1 MIIRTNIKNPPLST
15 IMNNKTILVFGGS
28 GSLGYEITKQF
39 VDNNKIYNFSRDE
52 CKHWN
57 MKLDFNHHSNLNFII
72 GDIINKNKVENSII
86 RINPDIIIIAAA
98 MKHVDQ
104 CEINAEQCINTN
116 MLGVKNIFDTI
127 ELHKDKLVLKTTIF
141 VSTDKACSP
150 INTYGMAKAISE
162 QLMIEKAYYIKSIK
176 FINIR
181 YGNVLNSRGS
191 IIPLLHNIGNDE
203 RKEHFT
209 LTHKDMTR
217 FVMTLKQ
224 SVDLIEYAIL
234 NGESGETIIPELI
247 SMKLIDLLEIFS
259 EKYNKPIKVT
269 SIRPGEKM
277 LESLI
282 NPTQAGRIVKK
293 KSYYHIKSIF
303 DFKETI
309 DDTKL
314 IDYNSKINP
323 LAKEELNSYL
333 QERNLL

>member
-1 MIIRTNIKNPPLST
+1 MEDK
-15 IMNNKTILVFGGS
+15 KILIFGGS
-28 GSLGYEITKQF
+28 GSLGYEITKRYI
-39 VDNNKIYNFSRDE
+39 DNNIIYNFSRDE

-57 MKLDFNHHSNLNFII
+57 MKLDFNQHSNLNFII
-72 GDIINKNKVENSII
+72 GDIINIQKVENSII
-86 RINPDIIIIAAA
+86 RVNPDIVIIAAA

-116 MLGVKNIFDTI
+116 MLGVKNILDTI
-127 ELHKDKLVLKTTIF
+127 ELHKDKLQLKTVLF

-162 QLMIEKAYYIKSIK
+162 QLIIEKAYYLPEIK
-176 FINIR
+176 FVNIR

-191 IIPLLHNIGNDE
+191 IIPLLNNIGKDDNK
-203 RKEHFT
+203 KEFI
-209 LTHKDMTR
+209 LTHREMTR

-234 NGESGETIIPELI
+234 NGESGDTIIPELI
-247 SMKLIDLLEIFS
+247 SMNVIDLLEIFS

-282 NPTQAGRIVKK
+282 NHTQSGRIIKK
-293 KSYYHIKSIF
+293 NSYYHIKSILN
-303 DFKETI
+303 FKETI
-309 DDTKL
+309 DYNKSM
-314 IDYNSKINP
+314 DYNSKINP
-323 LAKEELNSYL
+323 LSKEELYNYL
-333 QERNLL
+333 NERNLL

>member
-1 MIIRTNIKNPPLST
+1 MFN
-15 IMNNKTILVFGGS
+15 IMNNKKILVFGGS

-39 VDNNKIYNFSRDE
+39 VDHNEIYNFSRDE

-72 GDIINKNKVENSII
+72 GDIINKNKVANSII

-116 MLGVKNIFDTI
+116 MLGVKNILDCI
-127 ELHKDKLVLKTTIF
+127 ELHKDKLVLKTTLF

-150 INTYGMAKAISE
+150 INTYGMTKAISE

-176 FINIR
+176 FVNIR

-191 IIPLLHNIGNDE
+191 IIPLLHNIGNDD
-203 RKEHFT
+203 RKEYFN

-224 SVDLIEYAIL
+224 SVELIQYAIL
-234 NGESGETIIPELI
+234 NGYSGETIIPELI

-259 EKYNKPIKVT
+259 EKYNKPIRVT

-282 NPTQAGRIVKK
+282 NPTQAGRVIKK
-293 KSYYHIKSIF
+293 GSYYHIKSIF

-309 DDTKL
+309 DDNKL

-323 LAKEELNSYL
+323 LTKKDLFLYL

>member
-1 MIIRTNIKNPPLST
+1 MD
-15 IMNNKTILVFGGS
+15 NKTILVFGGS
-28 GSLGYEITKQF
+28 GSLGYEITKRYI
-39 VDNNKIYNFSRDE
+39 DNNIIHNFSRDE

-57 MKLDFNHHSNLNFII
+57 MKLDFNYNPNLNFII
-72 GDIINKNKVENSII
+72 GDIINKQKVENSII
-86 RINPDIIIIAAA
+86 RVNPDIIIIAAA

-116 MLGVKNIFDTI
+116 MLGVKNILDVI
-127 ELHKDKLVLKTTIF
+127 EIHKQHIKVKTVLF

-162 QLMIEKAYYIKSIK
+162 QLMIEKAYYLKEIK
-176 FINIR
+176 FIIIR

-191 IIPLLHNIGNDE
+191 IIPLLHNIGNDN
-203 RKEHFT
+203 RKDHFI

-217 FVMTLKQ
+217 FVMTLEQ
-224 SVDLIEYAIL
+224 SVDLIEYAIS
-234 NGESGETIIPELI
+234 NGESGDTIIPKLI

-259 EKYNKPIKVT
+259 EKYNKPIKIT

-282 NPTQAGRIVKK
+282 NPTQAGRIIKHN
-293 KSYYHIKSIF
+293 SYYHIKSIF
-303 DFKETI
+303 DFKVPI
-309 DDTKL
+309 DDSKL

-323 LAKEELNSYL
+323 LTKEELNVYL
-333 QERNLL
+333 KTKGLI

>member
-1 MIIRTNIKNPPLST
+1 MFN
-15 IMNNKTILVFGGS
+15 IMNNKKILVFGGS

-39 VDNNKIYNFSRDE
+39 VDHNEIYNFSRDE

-72 GDIINKNKVENSII
+72 GDIINKNKVTNSII

-116 MLGVKNIFDTI
+116 MLGVKNILDCI
-127 ELHKDKLVLKTTIF
+127 ELHKDKLVLKTTLF

-150 INTYGMAKAISE
+150 INTYGMTKAISE

-176 FINIR
+176 FVNIR

-191 IIPLLHNIGNDE
+191 IIPLLHNIGNDD
-203 RKEHFT
+203 RKEYFN

-224 SVDLIEYAIL
+224 SVELIQYAIL
-234 NGESGETIIPELI
+234 NGYSGETIIPELI

-259 EKYNKPIKVT
+259 EKYNKPIRVT

-282 NPTQAGRIVKK
+282 NPTQAGRVIKK
-293 KSYYHIKSIF
+293 GSYYHIKSIF

-309 DDTKL
+309 DDNKL

-323 LAKEELNSYL
+323 LTKKDLFLYL

>member
-1 MIIRTNIKNPPLST
+1 M
-15 IMNNKTILVFGGS
+15 
-28 GSLGYEITKQF
+28 GYEITKRYIE
-39 VDNNKIYNFSRDE
+39 NNTIYNFSRDE

-57 MKLDFNHHSNLNFII
+57 MKLDLNHHENLNFII
-72 GDIINKNKVENSII
+72 GDIINKEKVENTII

-116 MLGVKNIFDTI
+116 MLGVKNILDII
-127 ELHKDKLVLKTTIF
+127 ELHKYKLQLKTTLF
-141 VSTDKACSP
+141 VRTDKACTP

-176 FINIR
+176 FVNIR

-191 IIPLLHNIGNDE
+191 IIPLLHNIGKDD
-203 RKEHFT
+203 RKQYFS
-209 LTHKDMTR
+209 LTHTDMTR

-224 SVDLIEYAIL
+224 NVDLIEYAIL
-234 NGESGETIIPELI
+234 KGESGETIVPELI
-247 SMKLIDLLEIFS
+247 SMKMIDLLEIFS
-259 EKYNKPIKVT
+259 EKYNKPVKVT

-282 NPTQAGRIVKK
+282 NPIQAGRIYEKN
-293 KSYYHIKSIF
+293 SYYHIRSIF

-323 LAKEELNSYL
+323 LTKTELEKYL
-333 QERNLL
+333 IDRKNNINKYYNININELRI

>member
-1 MIIRTNIKNPPLST
+1 
-15 IMNNKTILVFGGS
+15 MNNKKILVFGGS
-28 GSLGYEITKQF
+28 GSLGYEITKKYIAT
-39 VDNNKIYNFSRDE
+39 NEIYNFSRDE

-57 MKLDFNHHSNLNFII
+57 MKLDFNNNNNLKFII
-72 GDIINKNKVENSII
+72 GDIINKSKVENSII
-86 RINPDIIIIAAA
+86 RVNPDIIIIAAA

-116 MLGVKNIFDTI
+116 MLGVKNILDTV
-127 ELHKDKLVLKTTIF
+127 ELHKDKLQLNSVIF

-162 QLMIEKAYYIKSIK
+162 QLIIEKAYYIKSIK
-176 FINIR
+176 FVNIR

-203 RKEHFT
+203 NKKEFI
-209 LTHKDMTR
+209 LTHKEMTR

-234 NGESGETIIPELI
+234 NGVSGDTIIPSLI
-247 SMKLIDLLEIFS
+247 SMRVIHLLEIFS
-259 EKYNKPIKVT
+259 DKYKKPIKIT

-282 NPTQAGRIVKK
+282 NPTQAGRVIKNK
-293 KSYYHIKSIF
+293 GYYHIKSIF
-303 DFKETI
+303 EFNETI

-314 IDYNSKINP
+314 IDFNSRINP
-323 LAKEELNSYL
+323 FTKEELYNYL
-333 QERNLL
+333 MKEKLI

>member
-1 MIIRTNIKNPPLST
+1 MKG
-15 IMNNKTILVFGGS
+15 KKILVFGGS
-28 GSLGYEITKQF
+28 GSLGYEITKRYIE
-39 VDNNKIYNFSRDE
+39 NNTIYNFSRDE

-57 MKLDFNHHSNLNFII
+57 MKLDFNYHKNLNFII
-72 GDIINKNKVENSII
+72 GDIINKQKVENSII
-86 RINPDIIIIAAA
+86 RVKPDIIIIAAA

-104 CEINAEQCINTN
+104 CEINQEQCINTN
-116 MLGVKNIFDTI
+116 LLGVKNILHVI
-127 ELHKDKLVLKTTIF
+127 ELHKEKLNLDTVLF

-162 QLMIEKAYYIKSIK
+162 QLIIEKAYYIKSIK
-176 FINIR
+176 FVNIR

-191 IIPLLHNIGNDE
+191 IIPLLHNIGNDR

-209 LTHKDMTR
+209 LTHRDMTR

-234 NGESGETIIPELI
+234 NGESGDTIIPELI

-259 EKYNKPIKVT
+259 NKYNKPINVT

-282 NPTQAGRIVKK
+282 NPTQAGRLVKK

-303 DFKETI
+303 EYNENI
-309 DDTKL
+309 DSNKL
-314 IDYNSKINP
+314 IDYNSKLNP
-323 LAKEELNSYL
+323 LNKEQLFKYL
-333 QERNLL
+333 HDRKLI

>member
-1 MIIRTNIKNPPLST
+1 
-15 IMNNKTILVFGGS
+15 
-28 GSLGYEITKQF
+28 
-39 VDNNKIYNFSRDE
+39 
-52 CKHWN
+52 
-57 MKLDFNHHSNLNFII
+57 
-72 GDIINKNKVENSII
+72 
-86 RINPDIIIIAAA
+86 
-98 MKHVDQ
+98 
-104 CEINAEQCINTN
+104 
-116 MLGVKNIFDTI
+116 
-127 ELHKDKLVLKTTIF
+127 
-141 VSTDKACSP
+141 
-150 INTYGMAKAISE
+150 
-162 QLMIEKAYYIKSIK
+162 
-176 FINIR
+176 
-181 YGNVLNSRGS
+181 
-191 IIPLLHNIGNDE
+191 
-203 RKEHFT
+203 
-209 LTHKDMTR
+209 MTR

-282 NPTQAGRIVKK
+282 NPTQAGRLVKK

-309 DDTKL
+309 DDMKL

-323 LAKEELNSYL
+323 LTKEELFSYL

>member
-1 MIIRTNIKNPPLST
+1 
-15 IMNNKTILVFGGS
+15 MNNKKILIFGGT

-72 GDIINKNKVENSII
+72 GDIINKQKVENSII
-86 RINPDIIIIAAA
+86 RVNPDIIIIAAA

-116 MLGVKNIFDTI
+116 MLGVKNILDTI
-127 ELHKDKLVLKTTIF
+127 ELHKDKLELKTTIF

-176 FINIR
+176 FVNIR

-209 LTHKDMTR
+209 LTHTDMTR

-224 SVDLIEYAIL
+224 SVNLIEYAIL

-282 NPTQAGRIVKK
+282 NPTQAGRLVKK

-309 DDTKL
+309 DDMKL

-323 LAKEELNSYL
+323 LTKEELFSYL

>member
-1 MIIRTNIKNPPLST
+1 MENIK
-15 IMNNKTILVFGGS
+15 IIVFGGS

-39 VDNNKIYNFSRDE
+39 IDNNIIYNFSRDE

-57 MKLDFNHHSNLNFII
+57 MNLDFNNHSNLNFII
-72 GDIINKNKVENSII
+72 GDIINKKKVENSIL
-86 RINPDIIIIAAA
+86 RVNPDIIIIAAA

-104 CEINAEQCINTN
+104 CEINADQCINTN
-116 MLGVKNIFDTI
+116 LLGVKNILDVI
-127 ELHKDKLVLKTTIF
+127 ELHKDKLILKTTIF

-191 IIPLLHNIGNDE
+191 IIPLLHNIGKD
-203 RKEHFT
+203 KEKKEFI
-209 LTHKDMTR
+209 LTHCEMTR

-234 NGESGETIIPELI
+234 NGESGDTIIPELI
-247 SMKLIDLLEIFS
+247 SMKVIDLLKIFS
-259 EKYNKPIKVT
+259 DKYNKPIKVT
-269 SIRPGEKM
+269 SIRHGEKM

-282 NPTQAGRIVKK
+282 NPTQAGRVVKK
-293 KSYYHIKSIF
+293 NSYYHIKSIF
-303 DFKETI
+303 DFNETI
-309 DDTKL
+309 NSDNL
-314 IDYNSKINP
+314 IDYNSKLNP
-323 LAKEELNSYL
+323 LSKEQLFKYL
-333 QERNLL
+333 HDRKLI

>member
-1 MIIRTNIKNPPLST
+1 
-15 IMNNKTILVFGGS
+15 
-28 GSLGYEITKQF
+28 
-39 VDNNKIYNFSRDE
+39 
-52 CKHWN
+52 
-57 MKLDFNHHSNLNFII
+57 MKLDFNHHKNLNFII
-72 GDIINKNKVENSII
+72 GDIINKQKVENSII
-86 RINPDIIIIAAA
+86 RVNPDIIIIAAA

-116 MLGVKNIFDTI
+116 LLGVKNILDTI
-127 ELHKDKLVLKTTIF
+127 ELHKDKLKLKTTLF

-162 QLMIEKAYYIKSIK
+162 QLIIEKAYYIKSIK
-176 FINIR
+176 FVNIR

-203 RKEHFT
+203 RKKHFN
-209 LTHKDMTR
+209 LTHPDMTR

-247 SMKLIDLLEIFS
+247 SMKLTDLLEIFS

-303 DFKETI
+303 DFKEPI

-323 LAKEELNSYL
+323 LTKEELISYL